1 MLAIIGEIGPPWGVP
16 FVRSARVPSGISI
29 GAFSQRSTH
38 SMTHRWVVWR
48 ATLSITLGIPSTLV
62 PPFFGISTARAG
74 PGKYDPDAMRFHSR
88 KRLSF
93 SLSSN
98 CSIVTPSAPAAPPL
112 LFTFSHAAQI
122 SRLGM
127 SCDLPD
133 TIGSLMRLLPSGWSH
148 QSARTAPPLRSPTH
162 CDTQADHSYYGRVR
176 QRAHAGT
183 LPLAVSAA
191 RGSPAPPRTLRRRLR
206 GAPSH
211 VPNE

>member
-1 MLAIIGEIGPPWGVP
+1 
-16 FVRSARVPSGISI
+16 
-29 GAFSQRSTH
+29 
-38 SMTHRWVVWR
+38 
-48 ATLSITLGIPSTLV
+48 
-62 PPFFGISTARAG
+62 
-74 PGKYDPDAMRFHSR
+74 MRFHSR

-148 QSARTAPPLRSPTH
+148 QSARTAPPLRSPTN
-162 CDTQADHSYYGRVR
+162 CDTQAAASRRAFARSEREPRSRSCCLYAGPHLGSKRVSPR
-176 QRAHAGT
+176 LIPRLNGCPGFEVTYEPFDTSTAEGSTPIAHLLDPHLTRSFAAPFPTT
-183 LPLAVSAA
+183 LSTTVAD
-191 RGSPAPPRTLRRRLR
+191 
-206 GAPSH
+206 
-211 VPNE
+211 